1 MGIATALPAPGSQ
14 VLTLIESADAC
25 LYESKNNGRNQ
36 TRSVDL
42 GRLSY

>member
-1 MGIATALPAPGSQ
+1 MGIATAEPAPGSQ

-36 TRSVDL
+36 TRSIDL
-42 GRLSY
+42 DRLCC